1 MDFGEGKAETD
12 GNERIESIRL
22 KVIRYALVL
31 AGLITGIVICIS
43 CKVMA
48 GSYYHYMYD
57 IKMRYYSKDKVTLK
71 FTMEDIKNTCIG
83 NERAGATVYAFDTY
97 LKDRSLPEGQWQ
109 LAMDVRKANL
119 VKVTEA
125 DFGMSDMPVVEGD
138 ITDLYN
144 NTKAFRKRDSSEVEC
159 SKTVTDKSV
168 TFNGNGYYNYV
179 ILAVVSKGYP
189 TDKEWLYQYLEQT
202 TYNKAGRKV
211 RYTFFEYTLIMRCA
225 SSQYRVNDGQWQD
238 WQDISKTFNY
248 SDYRDGDVI
257 WFRAV
262 YDDGSYSAPIS
273 HIVAKLNVHVDSAGG
288 IINGHDTMFTCVSDG
303 TYEDNVYIASNNEEI
318 EKFDRIVCEREG
330 YTFKG
335 FEFVDGYGQIIQ
347 RHRYGYRMYV
357 QITNIRTGQKAT
369 VTEPVNQETA
379 DKCGSKEAVRQYYIK
394 DLKRLYGASARFTY
408 KDEDIVIVEQNQ
420 MLYYVN
426 SDLPSVTVRAVWEGK
441 DGQTPD
447 TDSRDDKHTL
457 VKISSTRYKESL
469 IKRTDGDDRW
479 YNTSSVLRL
488 SDSMNE
494 HKDDIAVHIKI
505 SSSGDIII
513 K

>member
-12 GNERIESIRL
+12 GKERIESFRL
-22 KVIRYALVL
+22 KVIRYVLVL
-31 AGLITGIVICIS
+31 AGIITGIAVCIS
-43 CKVMA
+43 VKAMA
-48 GSYYHYMYD
+48 DNYYHYMYD

-83 NERAGATVYAFDTY
+83 NDYAGATVYAFDTY
-97 LKDRSLPEGQWQ
+97 LKDRGLSEGQWQ
-109 LAMDVRKANL
+109 LAMDVRKADL
-119 VKVTEA
+119 VKVAEA
-125 DFGMSDMPVVEGD
+125 DFGMSDMPVVEAD
-138 ITDLYN
+138 ITNLYN
-144 NTKAFRKRDSSEVEC
+144 NTNAFRKRDSSEVEC

-225 SSQYRVNDGQWQD
+225 SSQYRINDGQWQD
-238 WQDISKTFNY
+238 WSDISKTFNY
-248 SDYRDGDVI
+248 SDYKDGDVI

-262 YDDGSYSAPIS
+262 YDDGSYSAPIN
-273 HIVAKLNVHVDSAGG
+273 HIVAKLNVHVDPAGG

-303 TYEDNVYIASNNEEI
+303 TYDDNVYIASNNEEI
-318 EKFDRIVCEREG
+318 ENFDRIVCEREG
-330 YTFKG
+330 YIFKG
-335 FEFVDGYGQIIQ
+335 FEFVDGYGEIIQ
-347 RHRYGYRMYV
+347 KHKYGYRMYL

-369 VTEPVNQETA
+369 VTEPVNQEIA
-379 DKCGSKEAVRQYYIK
+379 DQCGSREAVRQYYIK

-420 MLYYVN
+420 TLYYVN
-426 SDLPSVTVRAVWEGK
+426 SNLPSVTVRAVWEGK
-441 DGQTPD
+441 EEQPSDIETNDG
-447 TDSRDDKHTL
+447 RHTL
-457 VKISSTRYKESL
+457 VKISSTRYRNSL
-469 IKRTDGDDRW
+469 IKRTDGDDGW
-479 YNTSSVLRL
+479 YSTSSGLKL
-488 SDSMNE
+488 SDNMKE
-494 HKDDIAVHIKI
+494 HAENIALHIKI
-505 SSSGDIII
+505 SSSGEIAL